1 MKTTK
6 LGIAG
11 AALFLAIGV
20 ATPALA
26 ADYKAGDLTV
36 MQPWARATPSGA
48 KVGGAYLAITNNGK
62 TVDRL
67 TSASIPDAD
76 HVEIHEMKMDGG
88 VMKMRPLPNGIEIKP
103 GQTVKLS
110 PQGNHLM
117 LMGLK
122 APLKQNEV
130 VKGKLTFE
138 KAGAVDV
145 EFKINS
151 IAAMS
156 ADSAP
161 VDGTMKMDAMKMQKM
176 DKTHTGH

>member
-1 MKTTK
+1 MMTTTTK
-6 LGIAG
+6 LASI
-11 AALFLAIGV
+11 ALFLAIG
-20 ATPALA
+20 AAGPALA
-26 ADYKAGDLTV
+26 GDYKAGDLTV
-36 MQPWARATPSGA
+36 VQPWARATPSGA

-62 TVDRL
+62 TADRL
-67 TSASIPDAD
+67 TGASIPEAD

-103 GQTVKLS
+103 GQTVKLN

-122 APLKQNEV
+122 APLKQDEV

-138 KAGAVDV
+138 KAGSVDV
-145 EFKINS
+145 EFRVNS

-156 ADSAP
+156 ADSASA
-161 VDGTMKMDAMKMQKM
+161 GGAMKMQKM
-176 DKTHTGH
+176 DTMHKEH